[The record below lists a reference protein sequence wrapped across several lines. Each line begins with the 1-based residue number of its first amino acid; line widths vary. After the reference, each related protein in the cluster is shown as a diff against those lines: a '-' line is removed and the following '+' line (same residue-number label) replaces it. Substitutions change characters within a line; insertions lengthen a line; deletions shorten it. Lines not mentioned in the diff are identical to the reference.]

1 MLCRYEAMVE
11 AGEVRCGKELD
22 DFSDLFPDS
31 LQQTAVEE
39 NSFITE
45 EIEMA
50 ESHISTLIEL
60 QKTLK

>member
-1 MLCRYEAMVE
+1 MVE

-22 DFSDLFPDS
+22 DFNNLFPDS
-31 LQQTAVEE
+31 LQQTAVQD
-39 NSFITE
+39 NGFITE

-50 ESHISTLIEL
+50 DSHISTLIEL